1 MNLFGKAKSKP
12 QAADTTGTILKLRE
26 TLDSLDKRCV
36 CGPVVARRQR
46 KPRLKSNLTLDVP
59 SNGATKKIDAGG
71 YRYIAT

>member
-36 CGPVVARRQR
+36 WLGRGTTAEDTVGR
-46 KPRLKSNLTLDVP
+46 KVT
-59 SNGATKKIDAGG
+59 
-71 YRYIAT
+71 